1 VTLSNEID
9 TKLRL
14 IEATVAFDD
23 EIEQRWSA
31 DLDEAAE
38 KIIELE
44 ELIRWLAIP
53 YNGAEPIFAKGNWD
67 GTVIE
72 SGARM
77 EKTWRRVVGPGPS
90 TPGAFAR
97 CPGCGVYSVQSVL
110 VEGDQ

>member
-1 VTLSNEID
+1 VTKATE
-9 TKLRL
+9 KLRSQ
-14 IEATVAFDD
+14 V
-23 EIEQRWSA
+23 
-31 DLDEAAE
+31 LDEATA

-44 ELIRWLAIP
+44 ELVRWLAIP

-77 EKTWRRVVGPGPS
+77 EKTWRHVVGPGPS

-97 CPGCGVYSVQSVL
+97 CPECGVYSVQSVL
-110 VEGDQ
+110 VES

>member
-1 VTLSNEID
+1 MSTDIHIQCN
-9 TKLRL
+9 K
-14 IEATVAFDD
+14 
-23 EIEQRWSA
+23 Q
-31 DLDEAAE
+31 LDQAAE

-72 SGARM
+72 SGTRM
-77 EKTWRRVVGPGPS
+77 EKTWRHVVGPGPS

-97 CPGCGVYSVQSVL
+97 CPECGVYSVQSVL
-110 VEGDQ
+110 VES